1 MARDLHVLR
10 ERLRSLIAAKPPG
23 LVFGPA
29 FRRIDEQIGAD
40 LQAARLAV
48 LNALDN
54 QRYFRLLDLLEY
66 LLCSTSLAKL

>member
-23 LVFGPA
+23 LVLGPA
-29 FRRIDEQIGAD
+29 SRRIDEQIGAD

-48 LNALDN
+48 LNALHN
-54 QRYFRLLDLLEY
+54 QRYFRLLDLLEC
-66 LLCSTSLAKL
+66 LLCSTSRAKL